1 MEESNAAQ
9 VLRDALGPVI
19 ALDEEYA
26 EQERDL
32 MQKLDRVRAERTRLK
47 RVVAL
52 IENEPKKNGPKLGT
66 RPTTKPGGS
75 NNWTVSEAKVAL
87 VQAALSN
94 FDSEFRIPEVE
105 AVMKE
110 AGTATSHE
118 TIRRALD
125 KLREA
130 GMVRLVRR
138 DPGNG
143 SAVFLVTPKGR
154 EMAGKVSSAN
164 GAS

>member
-66 RPTTKPGGS
+66 NNKKPTGS